1 MQTNFPF
8 YSCTH
13 YIELNISVDRHRI
26 RAQYTS
32 EIQLSEFIIHIKN
45 DINEC
50 LNQRI
55 SAIFS
60 LLAAILSPL
69 NTFLLI
75 MDHMTVSKVPL
86 AMR

>member
-32 EIQLSEFIIHIKN
+32 EIQLSEFIIHIKF

-60 LLAAILSPL
+60 LLAAILSPS
-69 NTFLLI
+69 I
-75 MDHMTVSKVPL
+75 PSC
-86 AMR
+86 